1 VEQPELVLQE
11 VRRVLK
17 PGGRFLFM
25 EHVAAQEGSWLRS
38 MQRLLNPLQR
48 LVADGCNVNRCTWE
62 TIQGAGFSAVELQHC
77 RVGSCPLL
85 ALVSPHIV
93 GIAVK

>member
-1 VEQPELVLQE
+1 VAQPELVLQE
-11 VRRVLK
+11 VLRVLK

-25 EHVAAQEGSWLRS
+25 EHVAAPEGSWLCHL
-38 MQRLLNPLQR
+38 QRLLNPLQR
-48 LVADGCNVNRCTWE
+48 LLADGCNVNRCTGKV
-62 TIQGAGFSAVELQHC
+62 IQGAGFSTVDLKHC

-93 GIAVK
+93 GTAVK